1 MVNAGFAAVTIDGDR
16 RETMP
21 NQSDQDKNQ
30 RRDQQ
35 GGAGQRDRQQQQE
48 NKQGQMGDER
58 RQDKAPG
65 NKQQR

>member
-1 MVNAGFAAVTIDGDR
+1 
-16 RETMP
+16 MP

-35 GGAGQRDRQQQQE
+35 GDAGQRDRQQQQE